1 MKAHIISIGNEL
13 LIGDTI
19 NTNASWIGRFLT
31 EKGFHVEEIRTIT
44 DDYNH
49 IIESVQYGFES
60 ADLIISTGGLGPTH
74 DDVTKKAVA
83 DMFNSEMILNEEV
96 LEHIKGIFRRR
107 RLHFT
112 RSNKDQA
119 LVPET
124 CEVLFNRKGTAPGMW
139 FEKNSS
145 FLAVLPGVPHEM
157 RHLMETG
164 VNQKI
169 LKHFSGK
176 QFRATRYLRTAGVS
190 ESSLADE
197 LVGDLSVFI
206 RNGNGIAYLPSPSGV
221 TIRASTN
228 GKSTQD
234 AENRLKPLVDHIREK
249 AGAFI
254 FGEGRDLKLSEVLG
268 KLLSHKK
275 LTLSAAESCTG
286 GLLCNEITDIPGS
299 SSYFKGGMIAYSNE
313 IKMDQLGV
321 PVKDLESYGAV
332 SKQVSLQMAKGAAE
346 KFDSD
351 IGVSTTGIAGPDG
364 GTKEKPVGTVW
375 MGFYID
381 GQHFALQARFTNDR
395 LINKERTVMVVLET
409 LRRNLLNLDTIPYD
423 LKPHYL

>member
-31 EKGFHVEEIRTIT
+31 ERGFHVEEVRTIT
-44 DDYNH
+44 DDYEH
-49 IIESVQYGFES
+49 IIGSLHHAFEQ

-83 DMFNSEMILNEEV
+83 DMFNSEMILNDEV
-96 LEHIKGIFRRR
+96 LEFIREIFRRR
-107 RLHFT
+107 GLHFT

-119 LVPET
+119 MVPKV

-139 FEKNSS
+139 FEKNGSY
-145 FLAVLPGVPHEM
+145 LAVLPGVPHEM

-164 VNQKI
+164 VEQKI
-169 LKHFSGK
+169 HDHFSGK

-190 ESSLADE
+190 ESSLSDE
-197 LVGDLSVFI
+197 LVGDLGKFI

-228 GKSTQD
+228 GTSTED
-234 AENRLKPLVDHIREK
+234 AESRLKPLVDHIHAR
-249 AGAFI
+249 AGAYI
-254 FGEGRDLKLSEVLG
+254 FGEGRDLELSEVLG
-268 KLLSHKK
+268 QVLNRNN
-275 LTLSAAESCTG
+275 LTLAAAESCTG

-299 SSYFKGGMIAYSNE
+299 SAYFTGGVIAYSNQVKINE
-313 IKMDQLGV
+313 LGV
-321 PVKDLESYGAV
+321 SEKDIQTFGAV
-332 SKQVSLQMAKGAAE
+332 SKQVSLQMAKGVAE
-346 KFDSD
+346 KFNSD
-351 IGVSTTGIAGPDG
+351 IGVSTTGIAGPEG

-409 LRRNLLNLDTIPYD
+409 LRRNLLNLGTTPYD
-423 LKPHYL
+423 LKPHYF